1 MELRTREC
9 AQRAPGENANA
20 DGNVMLTDDYPPRQ
34 PFVKLL
40 TWAPCA
46 ACDLQVHAPLTRFLL
61 QGLVCPSCGAR
72 LLEAPGDPSEQ
83 LSEVLRRED
92 LISAEIE

>member
-1 MELRTREC
+1 MFS
-9 AQRAPGENANA
+9 ANSEGRWA
-20 DGNVMLTDDYPPRQ
+20 SDPERIDPDDYPPRQ

-92 LISAEIE
+92 LFSAEIE

>member
-1 MELRTREC
+1 MFSANSEGRWASDPERTD
-9 AQRAPGENANA
+9 P
-20 DGNVMLTDDYPPRQ
+20 DDYPPRQ

-40 TWAPCA
+40 TWAPCP

-72 LLEAPGDPSEQ
+72 LLEAPADPSERLAAVMRQ
-83 LSEVLRRED
+83 ED
-92 LISAEIE
+92 QNSAEIG